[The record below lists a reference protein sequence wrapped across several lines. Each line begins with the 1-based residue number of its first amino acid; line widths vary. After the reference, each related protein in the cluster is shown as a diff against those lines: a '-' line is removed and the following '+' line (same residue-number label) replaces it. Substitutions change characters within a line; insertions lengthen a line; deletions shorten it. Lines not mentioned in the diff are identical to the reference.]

1 VGYPAAVLHI
11 DLAERALRGEP
22 PTRDEALA
30 VLKLSDAE
38 TPCLVASVSRV
49 RRRFFGDRVKL
60 NFLLNIKSGLC
71 PEDCGY
77 CSQSKLSTAP
87 IQRYRM
93 LTAGEAVAAAAI
105 AAGTGARRFCM
116 VASGRGPTPR
126 ELDLF
131 AAAVRAVRA
140 AQPQLEVCACLGL
153 LAEGQA
159 ERLAEAGVHAY
170 NHNLNTSEDHYERIC
185 GTHTFAD
192 RVDTLRRATAAGLSP
207 CSGALFG
214 MGETDE
220 DVVDVGFALRELRP
234 DSVPVNF
241 LIPIAGTPLGGRPE
255 RLARDSSSRY
265 RRSGGGAGDRRERPP
280 GRDRGPQKPT
290 PEMGCM
296 GGEDPS
302 AFPAGPPGRHELT
315 PWRCLRILALYRLL
329 FPDSEVRIAGGREV
343 HLRSLQPL
351 GLLLANSIFAGDYLT
366 TRGQAAQADLDM
378 IADMGLRVEGAG
390 PPAPARRPPPVELKT
405 ERR

>member
-1 VGYPAAVLHI
+1 VLHI
-11 DLAERALRGEP
+11 DLVERALRGEP
-22 PTRDEALA
+22 PARDEALA
-30 VLKLSDAE
+30 LLRLSDAE
-38 TPCLVASVSRV
+38 TPCLVAAVSRV

-93 LTAGEAVAAAAI
+93 LTPDEAVAAAGS
-105 AAGTGARRFCM
+105 AAGAGARRFCM

-131 AAAVRAVRA
+131 TEAVRAVRA
-140 AQPQLEVCACLGL
+140 AQPRLEVCACLGL

-170 NHNLNTSEDHYERIC
+170 NHNLNTSEGHYGRIC

-214 MGETDE
+214 MGESDE

-241 LIPIAGTPLGGRPE
+241 LIPIEGTPLGP
-255 RLARDSSSRY
+255 L
-265 RRSGGGAGDRRERPP
+265 RRN
-280 GRDRGPQKPT
+280 
-290 PEMGCM
+290 
-296 GGEDPS
+296 
-302 AFPAGPPGRHELT
+302 ELT

-378 IADMGLRVEGAG
+378 IADMGLRVEGAAG
-390 PPAPARRPPPVELKT
+390 PQTRDRRPPAVELKT
-405 ERR
+405 ERG